1 MKCIYVSSFLRDI
14 DVHLS
19 TLVHT
24 DVPCEIVKSVIVS
37 RALRY
42 KDAGKI
48 VLRAADMVWDLVMCK
63 NSVTVNVNQLRR
75 DINRIRCA
83 RQKRT
88 KKRSQ
93 TVLTMGPKT
102 NAPPLPK
109 GFVRPVFT
117 KDWTPAWA
125 RSRGWIKD
133 PYYDWLEPSSS
144 VKPVLPSSDDDDDD
158 VSWWVWLVILAVVVA
173 IGYGGYAFIRWRRER
188 LGGGQVDV
196 DRAFLN
202 MSPSVSMGPI
212 DEMPNTTD
220 LMNDFNTANQ
230 SSPSGRKSATAA
242 T

>member
-24 DVPCEIVKSVIVS
+24 DIPCEIVKSVIVS

-48 VLRAADMVWDLVMCK
+48 VLQAADMVWDLVTCK

-83 RQKRT
+83 RE
-88 KKRSQ
+88 RSK
-93 TVLTMGPKT
+93 TVLSMGPKT

-109 GFVRPVFT
+109 GYVRPVFA

-125 RSRGWIKD
+125 RTQGWIKD
-133 PYYDWLEPSSS
+133 PFYDWLQPSSS
-144 VKPVLPSSDDDDDD
+144 VKPVLPSNDNDDD
-158 VSWWVWLVILAVVVA
+158 VPWWVWVIILAVVVV
-173 IGYGGYAFIRWRRER
+173 IGYGGYAFIRWRRATY
-188 LGGGQVDV
+188 LSGGRVDV

-202 MSPSVSMGPI
+202 MSPSMSMGPL
-212 DEMPNTTD
+212 DEMPNTTE
-220 LMNDFNTANQ
+220 LMNDFNNNNNVGNQ